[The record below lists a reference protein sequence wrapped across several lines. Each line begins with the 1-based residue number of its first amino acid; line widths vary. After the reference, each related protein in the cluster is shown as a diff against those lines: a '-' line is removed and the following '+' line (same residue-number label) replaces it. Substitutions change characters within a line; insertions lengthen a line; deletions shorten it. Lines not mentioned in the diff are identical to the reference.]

1 MKTSRFI
8 FSAMI
13 VVALGMLAAAPAQA
27 VINSWDLVTDWTQTS
42 PNVGSPGVFGLDP
55 VSLANDLWQIKKDD
69 TPANANS
76 FVDVTNA
83 YNPIAPPLGIFYSGY
98 AEATKAVGKFYGT
111 PGSAPGVLPIDPAD
125 LIAQPGGYNAD
136 AGAGSVDFG
145 DLFAVP
151 GSCCGPAGPGSAVN
165 IWWEAPRNMTIQVQ
179 LDTYSVGTQGASID
193 FGIRGGP
200 GGGPLLDLNLQ
211 GGSGPASGNYGAP
224 TPAHTTGPGGARG
237 FNTMIMAALLQ

>member
-1 MKTSRFI
+1 M
-8 FSAMI
+8 
-13 VVALGMLAAAPAQA
+13 
-27 VINSWDLVTDWTQTS
+27 
-42 PNVGSPGVFGLDP
+42 
-55 VSLANDLWQIKKDD
+55 
-69 TPANANS
+69 
-76 FVDVTNA
+76 
-83 YNPIAPPLGIFYSGY
+83 
-98 AEATKAVGKFYGT
+98 
-111 PGSAPGVLPIDPAD
+111 LPIDPAD
-125 LIAQPGGYNAD
+125 LIFQPGGYNAD
-136 AGAGSVDFG
+136 PGAGSVDFG

-237 FNTMIMAALLQ
+237 FNTMIIPEFNILANQHVMLRIFPGQTPIGNTNGIGISSFLVQEVPEPTTGLLCSLGGCLLMLRRNRR